1 MEIGNF
7 ALKKSDNI
15 ENQDILLFDGVC
27 NLCNSSVNFIIDHD
41 PNNHFRFA
49 ALQSEFGQQKLLE
62 LGYDNEAFDSL
73 VLLSKDKVYKK
84 SSAALRIAKKLNGL
98 YPVLYIFIII
108 PPFIRHGV
116 YDIIARNRYKW
127 WGKQD
132 SCRVPT
138 PELRSRFM
146 EA

>member
-1 MEIGNF
+1 M
-7 ALKKSDNI
+7 KKSDNI

-49 ALQSEFGQQKLLE
+49 ALQSEFGQQKLAE
-62 LGYDNEAFDSL
+62 LGFNSESFDSL
-73 VLLSKDKVYKK
+73 VLLSQGEVYKK
-84 SSAALRIAKKLNGL
+84 SSAALKIARKLSGL
-98 YPVLYIFIII
+98 YPILYVYMVI
-108 PPFIRHGV
+108 PPSIRDGI
-116 YDIIARNRYKW
+116 YDIIAKNRYKW

-132 SCRVPT
+132 SCRIPT